1 MQDDPDIAENESIF
15 LGFNEPDQK
24 EQSNIPPL
32 DAAMLWKE
40 LEDKYSNKVAD
51 YYLIFCYLIFLS
63 FYHLD
68 FCVS

>member
-1 MQDDPDIAENESIF
+1 MFFNYFQDDPDIAENEKLF

-40 LEDKYSNKVAD
+40 LEDKYPDKVCK
-51 YYLIFCYLIFLS
+51 YVVVQLIHTYLILFF
-63 FYHLD
+63 
-68 FCVS
+68 